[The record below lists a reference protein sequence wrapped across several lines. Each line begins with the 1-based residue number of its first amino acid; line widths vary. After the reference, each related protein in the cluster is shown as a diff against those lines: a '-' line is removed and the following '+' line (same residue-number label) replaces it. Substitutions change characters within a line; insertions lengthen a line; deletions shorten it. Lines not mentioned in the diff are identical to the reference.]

1 MKKSSLLLVNM
12 AAILMLAS
20 CGGFDDSSSSIS
32 DGRSHA
38 LAPDETG
45 TTSYTVDNGCSKLS
59 RAIKAMPSQ
68 KSLSFSME
76 DTSTLS
82 SSGTVSKTY
91 DVTDASSSSSSSTS
105 NENSVTTYSV
115 DVTNPIFEGAFTGLS
130 GTKIADAKANL
141 TIGGNIAARIKE
153 DSKNETSIKVSGADF
168 KAYLDDTYLY
178 VDPRG
183 CKTLIEKTFKTL
195 LPEYSMVYSYL
206 KNKIDSGYYFKHNLT
221 DENMPL
227 IKDDI
232 FSDIDEYLS
241 LFSDHAEDYKDFINI
256 IGKDSTYNFYLT
268 MSKED
273 LIKVLNDAEAKAKE
287 DSSLDFET
295 VDFAEKLADS
305 TVNAFELLVTFTDKA
320 VESVAF
326 NIDMEIV
333 DSEDIKE
340 KDSNGNEKKVGTLK
354 SVTLNKANGVLN
366 LGQEEAKI
374 PDTVNT
380 TSFEDGQKLITD
392 MKKII
397 DNLLK
402 DFDFGDF
409 DFGDFDFGDFDF
421 GDLIKPAIL

>member
-91 DVTDASSSSSSSTS
+91 DIADSSSSSSSSTS
-105 NENSVTTYSV
+105 NENSVTTYSI
-115 DVTNPIFEGAFTGLS
+115 DVTNPTFKGAFTGLS

-141 TIGGNIAARIKE
+141 TIGGDIAAKVKE
-153 DSKNETSIKVSGADF
+153 DSNAENSFKVNGAEF

-178 VDPRG
+178 VDARG
-183 CKTLIEKTFKTL
+183 CNTL
-195 LPEYSMVYSYL
+195 LEKALKAYDIGSIYSVL
-206 KNKIDSGYYFKHNLT
+206 KKKLDLDYGHYFKHGLT

-232 FSDIDEYLS
+232 FSDVDEYLS

-333 DSEDIKE
+333 DSEDIEE

-354 SVTLNKANGVLN
+354 SVTSNKANGVLK

-380 TSFEDGQKLITD
+380 TTFKDGQELITD

-421 GDLIKPAIL
+421 GDLIKSAIL

>member
-59 RAIKAMPSQ
+59 RVIKAMPSQ
-68 KSLSFSME
+68 KSLSFSMD

-130 GTKIADAKANL
+130 GAKIADAKANL
-141 TIGGNIAARIKE
+141 TIGGDIAAKVKK
-153 DSKNETSIKVSGADF
+153 DSKNETSIKVLGADF

-183 CKTLIEKTFKTL
+183 CDTLIEKALKAF
-195 LPEYSMVYSYL
+195 EYDLVYSAL
-206 KNKIDSGYYFKHNLT
+206 KSKLKSGYYFKHNLT

-232 FSDIDEYLS
+232 FSDVDEYLS

-295 VDFAEKLADS
+295 VDFADKLADS

-409 DFGDFDFGDFDF
+409 DFGDFDFGD
-421 GDLIKPAIL
+421 LIKPAIL

>member
-12 AAILMLAS
+12 AAMLMLAS
-20 CGGFDDSSSSIS
+20 CGGFDDSSSSVS

-45 TTSYTVDNGCSKLS
+45 TTSYTIDNGCSKLS
-59 RAIKAMPSQ
+59 KAIKAMPSQ

-82 SSGTVSKTY
+82 SSGTVTKTY
-91 DVTDASSSSSSSTS
+91 DTADSSSSSSSSTS
-105 NENSVTTYSV
+105 NENSVTTYSI
-115 DVTNPIFEGAFTGLS
+115 DVTNPTFKGAFTGLS

-141 TIGGNIAARIKE
+141 TIGGDIAAKVKE
-153 DSKNETSIKVSGADF
+153 DSKNETSIKVLGADF

-183 CKTLIEKTFKTL
+183 CDTLIEKALKAF
-195 LPEYSMVYSYL
+195 EYDLVYSAL
-206 KNKIDSGYYFKHNLT
+206 KSKLKSGYYFKHNLT

-232 FSDIDEYLS
+232 FSDVDEYLS

-354 SVTLNKANGVLN
+354 SVTSNKANGVLN

-380 TSFEDGQKLITD
+380 TSFEDGQKLITS
-392 MKKII
+392 MKTII
-397 DNLLK
+397 ENLLK
-402 DFDFGDF
+402 DFDFGN
-409 DFGDFDFGDFDF
+409 FDF